1 MCHICATRQVRD
13 ELLRQIQA
21 NKEAAEAASTQMEAQ
36 HETELQRRVAECAD
50 EGKRQHSTLLR
61 RMVVRRMCSQGL
73 ARGFSTWLETYQTHT
88 HRRRLLLHASANLGK
103 PGLLSAFAWW
113 HGDWETTSRDAEVSA
128 LESAWEDEAK
138 ERSLYVFMNAC
149 MHMWEHAHVGG

>member
-1 MCHICATRQVRD
+1 MMGEREQEQREKTVVH
-13 ELLRQIQA
+13 
-21 NKEAAEAASTQMEAQ
+21 
-36 HETELQRRVAECAD
+36 LQKMAVMRIAKAVI
-50 EGKRQHSTLLR
+50 
-61 RMVVRRMCSQGL
+61 

-103 PGLLSAFAWW
+103 PGLLAAFAWW